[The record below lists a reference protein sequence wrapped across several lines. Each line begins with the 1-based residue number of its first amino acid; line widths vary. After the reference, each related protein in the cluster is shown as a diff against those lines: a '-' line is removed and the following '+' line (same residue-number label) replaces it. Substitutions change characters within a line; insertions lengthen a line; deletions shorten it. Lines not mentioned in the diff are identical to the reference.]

1 MPPLS
6 RRALLATVVAGSSSG
21 VAGCNALSKDSS
33 STPTSSDGFG
43 GIPLYVAEG
52 VPLPDGADV
61 VTVDDPVGGHVALFP
76 ADLSDTEGA
85 LYALAGSTPVAV
97 VGRDAQ
103 DTLMDICAADGRSY
117 GFASNSWGPGTRVA
131 AAVPLGDSLVTHL
144 FNGSK
149 IPNSL
154 PQVLDRLR
162 NPPAAGCTVDEELS
176 TLPDGLNEQT
186 MSLGVSYLHGRNDV
200 ARFDRRDTVRA
211 ATGTDQADLVVD
223 IRGTIYAGSEVGGDG
238 RYVADQVRLEASF
251 DNHLSATAPPA
262 GETENLVVQRDVDMA
277 DDALEH
283 RFAPASDET
292 RQGFTACQHSL
303 VIAPEMP
310 ESFSYTAN
318 GRFRWRD
325 PRFIRKDDRWHHH
338 TPGRAVW
345 YPNGGR

>member
-1 MPPLS
+1 MLGGPGRTTGSNRRIEISGSGSNGRMPPLS

-154 PQVLDRLR
+154 PQVSTDSGIRQRPVAPSTR
-162 NPPAAGCTVDEELS
+162 NCQLSRTGSTSRRDHSVCPTSTAATTWPASTVEILSEQLPARIKRISWLISEGRFTPAAKSVV
-176 TLPDGLNEQT
+176 
-186 MSLGVSYLHGRNDV
+186 M
-200 ARFDRRDTVRA
+200 A
-211 ATGTDQADLVVD
+211 GTSPTRSDLK
-223 IRGTIYAGSEVGGDG
+223 R
-238 RYVADQVRLEASF
+238 
-251 DNHLSATAPPA
+251 HLT
-262 GETENLVVQRDVDMA
+262 T
-277 DDALEH
+277 
-283 RFAPASDET
+283 T
-292 RQGFTACQHSL
+292 
-303 VIAPEMP
+303 
-310 ESFSYTAN
+310 
-318 GRFRWRD
+318 
-325 PRFIRKDDRWHHH
+325 
-338 TPGRAVW
+338 
-345 YPNGGR
+345 